1 MSSPFEAYS
10 NARYDKD
17 ESVAQY
23 IVTITPVLDEDGTG
37 EESSRTTMRVCA
49 EDGQVYIKE
58 LTVRVA
64 ENARLGAGDLIQ
76 VDLDMLMQAFAA
88 KRSGTPVERP
98 ATMEHRPYR
107 VTSAAVARQGKTD
120 RAYRRM
126 PDPAELKATYLR
138 SRTITGVAE
147 HYGVPTHTAQGWI
160 SRLRRKGVIP
170 S

>member
-1 MSSPFEAYS
+1 M
-10 NARYDKD
+10 
-17 ESVAQY
+17 
-23 IVTITPVLDEDGTG
+23 VTITPVLGEDGTG
-37 EESSRTTMRVCA
+37 EESSRTTMRIHA

-64 ENARLGAGDLIQ
+64 ENAKLAAGDLIQ
-76 VDLDMLMQAFAA
+76 VDLDMLMQAFAS
-88 KRSGTPVERP
+88 KRTGTATP
-98 ATMEHRPYR
+98 ASLEPRPYR
-107 VTSAAVARQGKTD
+107 TTSAAAARQGKTD

-147 HYGVPTHTAQGWI
+147 HYGVPTHTAQGWV

>member
-1 MSSPFEAYS
+1 
-10 NARYDKD
+10 
-17 ESVAQY
+17 
-23 IVTITPVLDEDGTG
+23 
-37 EESSRTTMRVCA
+37 MRVHA

-76 VDLDMLMQAFAA
+76 VDLDILMQAFAA
-88 KRSGTPVERP
+88 KRSGTAVERAP
-98 ATMEHRPYR
+98 SGLDPRPYR
-107 VTSAAVARQGKTD
+107 TATSAALARQGKTE